1 MKLKRHEENPIVA
14 PGGYSWRRVATF
26 NPGVVLDEDGV
37 FWMLERACSNL
48 APLHSHFGLLRSDD
62 GMHFEHVSDEPV
74 FTAAQL
80 GTPRGTVEDARVVR
94 IDGTYYMTYVH
105 RNYVSSCYPNGVGIP
120 LYSDPSDVPDEDLNN
135 YRSGVAKSADLQ
147 NWEDLG
153 LVTGEALDDR
163 DCVLFPEKID
173 GRFAM
178 LRRPMNFVGP
188 EFGCDGPSIWLSY
201 SDDLLEWTT
210 PALVATPENASW
222 EGGKIGAGATPM
234 KTDDGWLII
243 YHGVDE
249 SVTYRSGVMLLDL
262 DDPTKLVARS
272 PEFILEP
279 EEYYERTGLI
289 IPHVVF
295 PSANVVKDDTVFIY
309 YGCCDTCISLAT
321 VPLGDLLDYV
331 LQYRR

>member
-1 MKLKRHEENPIVA
+1 MELKRCEENPIVA

-26 NPGVVLDEDGV
+26 NPGVVLDEEGV

-62 GMHFEHVSDEPV
+62 GIHFKHVSDEPV

-120 LYSDPSDVPDEDLNN
+120 LYSDPSDVPDGDLNN
-135 YRSGVAKSADLQ
+135 YRSGVATSTDLRT
-147 NWEDLG
+147 WENLG
-153 LVTGEALDDR
+153 LVTGENLDDR
-163 DCVLFPEKID
+163 DCVLFPEKIN

-210 PALVATPENASW
+210 PTLVAAPENPAW

-234 KTDDGWLII
+234 KTDEGWLII
-243 YHGVDE
+243 YHGVDAG
-249 SVTYRSGVMLLDL
+249 VTYRSGVMLLDL
-262 DDPTKLVARS
+262 DDPTKVVARS
-272 PEFILEP
+272 SEFILEP

-289 IPHVVF
+289 IPNVVF
-295 PSANVVKDDTVFIY
+295 PSANVVKDETVFIY

-321 VPLGDLLDYV
+321 VPLKTLLDY
-331 LQYRR
+331 LK